1 MKKFVG
7 FFLLLIFSLALFSC
21 GVTPPTTTKDDP
33 FLSPLF
39 RFQVAYDRSRETR
52 IQYLPLSDGFFYCHP
67 SESGSVCGFVSPTRS
82 LSSEAL
88 LEFPDK
94 PSSLSLIETSED
106 HALIFT
112 EEKAYL
118 LNLKGGGT
126 EEFPLHKNVD
136 YSRVLPYR
144 SLHFL
149 AETKD
154 LIVLQSFAMEEPKV
168 LAEKADLPGF
178 SRLLTTSDDGRLIW
192 YATADENGFNGIG
205 CFEYGSS
212 SPLKT
217 ESFPYQN
224 VQTVAEGKLLFTRI
238 LEDGSALY
246 LFRDTD
252 QASASSLSF
261 AVPADSVT
269 ADPSGCFLAMTSS
282 QGDGGTVSVWRF
294 TDQAQVFIHPSEYG
308 NPSPELAFD
317 KDGKTLLVA
326 IGKGKDELIGT
337 FTLPV

>member
-1 MKKFVG
+1 MKKFVV
-7 FFLLLIFSLALFSC
+7 FFLLLIFSLAFFSC
-21 GVTPPTTTKDDP
+21 GVTPPTTTEEDP
-33 FLSPLF
+33 VLSPLF

-52 IQYLPLSDGFFYCHP
+52 IEYLPLSDGFFYCHP

-88 LEFPDK
+88 LTISDE
-94 PSSLSLIETSED
+94 PSLLSLIETSED
-106 HALIFT
+106 HALVFT
-112 EEKAYL
+112 KEKAYL
-118 LNLKGGGT
+118 LNLKGGGA
-126 EEFPLHKNVD
+126 EEFSLHKNVD

-154 LIVLQSFAMEEPKV
+154 LIVLQSFAMEEPMV
-168 LAEKADLPGF
+168 LAEKKDLPGF

-212 SPLKT
+212 RPLKT

-246 LFRDTD
+246 LFRDTLH
-252 QASASSLSF
+252 ATASSLTF
-261 AVPADSVT
+261 ATPFDSVT
-269 ADPSGCFLAMTSS
+269 ADPSGRFLATTSS
-282 QGDGGTVSVWRF
+282 LEDGGTVSAWRF
-294 TDQAQVFIHPSEYG
+294 ADQSQVFLHLSEYG

-317 KDGKTLLVA
+317 KDGKTLLIA
-326 IGKGKDELIGT
+326 IGKGKDELLAT
-337 FTLPV
+337 FSMPD